1 MDCFFFYRNYASIGF
16 FTTYLA
22 MENFISFSYG
32 RRSFA
37 FGERAFVV
45 RMIVKSLM
53 AHRVLYD
60 CEDWPRAWA
69 NNATRID
76 LDVDFLF
83 GRHGLL
89 TSSAH
94 PPQDARRVAQ
104 SCSPLITREYFLIS
118 VFSLAP
124 SLRPSSAT
132 NAPYRQRSRKYH
144 YSYARGLLLRARNF
158 NKLKCLS
165 QQDEIC
171 VGRAFCFIYFLIF
184 SSFLF

>member
-1 MDCFFFYRNYASIGF
+1 MCCTIA
-16 FTTYLA
+16 
-22 MENFISFSYG
+22 
-32 RRSFA
+32 
-37 FGERAFVV
+37 
-45 RMIVKSLM
+45 
-53 AHRVLYD
+53 
-60 CEDWPRAWA
+60 
-69 NNATRID
+69 RID
-76 LDVDFLF
+76 HARERIMQSRIDSDVDFLF

-94 PPQDARRVAQ
+94 PPQDARRVAR

-132 NAPYRQRSRKYH
+132 NAPYRQRNRKYH

-171 VGRAFCFIYFLIF
+171 VGRVFYFIYSLIF
-184 SSFLF
+184 SLF

>member
-1 MDCFFFYRNYASIGF
+1 
-16 FTTYLA
+16 
-22 MENFISFSYG
+22 
-32 RRSFA
+32 
-37 FGERAFVV
+37 
-45 RMIVKSLM
+45 M

-60 CEDWPRAWA
+60 CEDRPRAWA
-69 NNATRID
+69 NNADAYWLGRWFSLWQTRSID
-76 LDVDFLF
+76 IQ
-83 GRHGLL
+83 R
-89 TSSAH
+89 TSA
-94 PPQDARRVAQ
+94 ARRVAQ

-165 QQDEIC
+165 ARWDLCRSSILFYLFLNFSLFSFLTQSYRNLTNIF
-171 VGRAFCFIYFLIF
+171 VVILIF
-184 SSFLF
+184 YQVFLLHHIGIKNQIWIKLNYN